1 MYFEEHIERLKRE
14 FPSSDFRVPFDDAT
28 EILKKIEK
36 KFIRV
41 KNVQTDLNNAGQY
54 CNYWAENFKDKIELK
69 KIGIAQLNE
78 CLKMLNGEKN
88 YWMILAN
95 SENPAIKHHIYD
107 VKLNSIHALLKVSLN
122 DFFIVS
128 KKFEWL
134 IYFQI
139 DKNDRVATIFKNRN
153 HQTPFDKIC

>member
-1 MYFEEHIERLKRE
+1 
-14 FPSSDFRVPFDDAT
+14 
-28 EILKKIEK
+28 
-36 KFIRV
+36 
-41 KNVQTDLNNAGQY
+41 
-54 CNYWAENFKDKIELK
+54 
-69 KIGIAQLNE
+69 
-78 CLKMLNGEKN
+78 MLNSEKN

-122 DFFIVS
+122 DFFIDS

-139 DKNDRVATIFKNRN
+139 DKNNRVATIFKNRN
-153 HQTPFDKIC
+153 YQTPFDNIG